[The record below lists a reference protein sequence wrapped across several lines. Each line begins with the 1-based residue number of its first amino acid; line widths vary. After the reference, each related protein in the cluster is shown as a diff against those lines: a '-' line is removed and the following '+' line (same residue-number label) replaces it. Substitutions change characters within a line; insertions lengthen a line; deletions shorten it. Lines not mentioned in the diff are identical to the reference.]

1 MTLLSLY
8 EQWHGDFSTEIPR
21 FSGIGV
27 GGDNASV
34 QVVRCALETMF
45 SIAPSEL
52 VSKLLKQILGKLLT
66 AFTNDNPAE
75 ADLCAGQSII
85 LTGLLSTVIRYVK
98 DGGRE

>member
-1 MTLLSLY
+1 
-8 EQWHGDFSTEIPR
+8 
-21 FSGIGV
+21 
-27 GGDNASV
+27 
-34 QVVRCALETMF
+34 MF

-98 DGGRE
+98 DDGRE